1 MTTTD
6 WTLLSLHLA
15 AMLGTA
21 LVLGQAARRIG
32 IPAVVGEIAGGLLLG
47 PTLLGR
53 LAPDAHAWLFPPT
66 GPITSART
74 AIARVGML
82 FFIVTIGLDISVAEF
97 RRIGR
102 KAVSVGTIGT
112 FVPLIL
118 GFVMCYVFPDVIGVT
133 RKDLFATALFM
144 GSILSL
150 SANPVIARILMDMGL
165 FKSEIGR
172 TIMSATLVDD
182 LVGWGL
188 FAVILAEFAP
198 QATGQGQGM
207 AIFGLV
213 FLFVGGILVAG
224 RFLLPPLL
232 DRVNRTMPQPASL
245 ISCIVLLALL
255 GAAGSEQL
263 GLHSFLGAFVVG
275 IALADV
281 SRKYPRPFAAIGEFS
296 YAVFTPIFFVSMAI
310 GADFVAGFDLW
321 LVALVTI
328 VAFVGK
334 ICGVFLGGRL
344 AGMDGRQALAVGCGL
359 NARGILG
366 IVMAAA
372 AYDAQLIDLRLFV
385 ACVLMCVATTMAAG
399 PALSLILGRRPLSA
413 ARAGSL
419 GEVPATA
426 LSSAHRPAD
435 FLEATPR

>member
-1 MTTTD
+1 MTTHD
-6 WTLLSLHLA
+6 WTLLALHLA
-15 AMLGTA
+15 ALLGTA
-21 LVLGQAARRIG
+21 LVLGQGARRIG

-47 PTLLGR
+47 PTVLGR
-53 LAPDAHAWLFPPT
+53 LAPDVHQYLFPAT

-82 FFIVTIGLDISVAEF
+82 FFIVTIGLDISLGEF
-97 RRIGR
+97 RRVGR
-102 KAVSVGTIGT
+102 KALSVGTIGT
-112 FVPLIL
+112 LVPLLL
-118 GFVMCYVFPDVIGVT
+118 GFVMCYVFPDVVGVT

-165 FKSEIGR
+165 FKSDIGR

-198 QATGQGQGM
+198 QATGQGQAA
-207 AIFGLV
+207 AILGLV
-213 FLFVGGILVAG
+213 CLFVGGILLAG

-232 DRVNRTMPQPASL
+232 DRMHRIMPQPAGL

-255 GAAGSEQL
+255 GAAGSEHL

-281 SRKYPRPFAAIGEFS
+281 SRKYPQPFAVIGDFS
-296 YAVFTPIFFVSMAI
+296 YAVFTPVFFVSMAI
-310 GADFVAGFDLW
+310 GADFVAGFDFW
-321 LVALVTI
+321 LVALVTA
-328 VAFVGK
+328 VAFAGK

-344 AGMDGRQALAVGCGL
+344 AGMDPRQALAVGCGL

-372 AYDAQLIDLRLFV
+372 AYEAQLIDLRLFV
-385 ACVLMCVATTMAAG
+385 ACVLMCVLTTMAAG
-399 PALSLILGRRPLSA
+399 PALELILGRKFERA
-413 ARAGSL
+413 AA
-419 GEVPATA
+419 
-426 LSSAHRPAD
+426 
-435 FLEATPR
+435 

>member
-1 MTTTD
+1 MSPLD

-15 AMLGTA
+15 AMLFVA
-21 LVLGQAARRIG
+21 LVLGHAARRLG

-47 PTLLGR
+47 PTILGR
-53 LAPDAHAWLFPPT
+53 LTPETFAWLFPPT
-66 GPITSART
+66 GPITGGRA

-82 FFIVTIGLDISVAEF
+82 FFIVTIGLDISLGEF

-102 KAVSVGTIGT
+102 KALSVGIIGT
-112 FVPLIL
+112 LVPLVL
-118 GFVMCYVFPDVIGVT
+118 GFVMCYVFPTVIGVT
-133 RKDLFATALFM
+133 AKDQFSTALFM

-188 FAVILAEFAP
+188 FAVILAEFGP
-198 QATGQGQGM
+198 HATGQGQGA
-207 AIFGLV
+207 AIFGMV
-213 FLFVGGILVAG
+213 FVFIGGIL
-224 RFLLPPLL
+224 LLGHFVLPRLMEWVHRNL
-232 DRVNRTMPQPASL
+232 PQPAGS
-245 ISCIVLLALL
+245 ISCIALLALL
-255 GAAGSEQL
+255 GAAGSEYL

-281 SRKYPRPFAAIGEFS
+281 YRQHPKPFEIIGDFS

-310 GADFVAGFDLW
+310 AADFVKGFDLW
-321 LVALVTI
+321 LVALITV

-334 ICGVFLGGRL
+334 ICGVFIGGKL
-344 AGMDGRQALAVGCGL
+344 AGMDNRQALAVGCGL

-372 AYDAQLIDLRLFV
+372 AYDAELIDLRLFV
-385 ACVLMCVATTMAAG
+385 ACVLMCVITTMAAG
-399 PALSLILGRRPLSA
+399 PALHLILGRRHSPS
-413 ARAGSL
+413 
-419 GEVPATA
+419 
-426 LSSAHRPAD
+426 H
-435 FLEATPR
+435 

>member
-1 MTTTD
+1 MTPVD

-15 AMLGTA
+15 AMLAVAIG
-21 LVLGQAARRIG
+21 LGQAARKFG
-32 IPAVVGEIAGGLLLG
+32 IPAVVGEIAGGLVLG
-47 PTLLGR
+47 PTILGR
-53 LAPDAHAWLFPPT
+53 FLPDVHAWLFPPA
-66 GPITSART
+66 GPVTSARA

-102 KAVSVGTIGT
+102 KALAVGTVGT
-112 FVPLIL
+112 LVPLVL
-118 GFVMCYVFPDVIGVT
+118 GFVMCYAFPDVIGVT

-150 SANPVIARILMDMGL
+150 SANPVIARILLDLGL

-172 TIMSATLVDD
+172 TIMAATLVDD

-198 QATGQGQGM
+198 QATARGQGA
-207 AIFGLV
+207 AILGLV
-213 FLFVGGILVAG
+213 FLFVAGILLAG
-224 RFLLPPLL
+224 RYLLPPLL
-232 DRVNRTMPQPASL
+232 DRVHRTMPQPAGL
-245 ISCIVLLALL
+245 ISCIAVVALVA
-255 GAAGSEQL
+255 AAGSEHL
-263 GLHSFLGAFVVG
+263 GLHSFLGAFVAG

-281 SRKYPRPFAAIGEFS
+281 YGKHPRPFTVIAEFS
-296 YAVFTPIFFVSMAI
+296 YAVFTPVFFVSMAI
-310 GADFVAGFDLW
+310 GADFVAGFDLG
-321 LVALVTI
+321 LVALVTA
-328 VAFVGK
+328 VAFAGK

-372 AYDAQLIDLRLFV
+372 AHEAGLIDLRLFV
-385 ACVLMCVATTMAAG
+385 ACVLMCVVTTMAAG
-399 PALSLILGRRPLSA
+399 PALQLILGRRLPPPA
-413 ARAGSL
+413 AA
-419 GEVPATA
+419 
-426 LSSAHRPAD
+426 
-435 FLEATPR
+435 

>member
-1 MTTTD
+1 
-6 WTLLSLHLA
+6 
-15 AMLGTA
+15 
-21 LVLGQAARRIG
+21 
-32 IPAVVGEIAGGLLLG
+32 VVGEIAGGLLLG
-47 PTLLGR
+47 PTVLGR
-53 LAPDAHAWLFPPT
+53 LAPDVHQYLFPAT

-82 FFIVTIGLDISVAEF
+82 FFIVTIGLDISLGEF
-97 RRIGR
+97 RRVGR
-102 KAVSVGTIGT
+102 KALSVGTIGT
-112 FVPLIL
+112 LVPLLL
-118 GFVMCYVFPDVIGVT
+118 GFVMCYVFPDVVGVT

-165 FKSEIGR
+165 FKSDIGR

-198 QATGQGQGM
+198 QATGQGQAA
-207 AIFGLV
+207 AILGLV
-213 FLFVGGILVAG
+213 CLFVGGILLAG

-232 DRVNRTMPQPASL
+232 DRMHRIMPQPAGL

-255 GAAGSEQL
+255 GAAGSEHL

-281 SRKYPRPFAAIGEFS
+281 SRKYPQPFAVIGDFS
-296 YAVFTPIFFVSMAI
+296 YAVFTPVFFVSMAI
-310 GADFVAGFDLW
+310 GADFVAGFDFW
-321 LVALVTI
+321 LVALVTA
-328 VAFVGK
+328 VAFAGK

-344 AGMDGRQALAVGCGL
+344 AGMDPRQALAVGCGL

-372 AYDAQLIDLRLFV
+372 AYEAQLIDLRLFV
-385 ACVLMCVATTMAAG
+385 ACVLMCVLTTMAAG
-399 PALSLILGRRPLSA
+399 PALELILGRKFERA
-413 ARAGSL
+413 AA
-419 GEVPATA
+419 
-426 LSSAHRPAD
+426 
-435 FLEATPR
+435 

>member
-1 MTTTD
+1 MSPLD

-15 AMLGTA
+15 AMLFVA
-21 LVLGQAARRIG
+21 LVLGHAARRLG

-47 PTLLGR
+47 PTILGR
-53 LAPDAHAWLFPPT
+53 LSPETFTSLFPPT
-66 GPITSART
+66 GPVTSGRA
-74 AIARVGML
+74 AIARVGMV
-82 FFIVTIGLDISVAEF
+82 FFIVTIGLDISVGEF

-102 KAVSVGTIGT
+102 KALSVGIIGT
-112 FVPLIL
+112 LVPLVL
-118 GFVMCYVFPDVIGVT
+118 GFLMCYVFPTVIGVT
-133 RKDLFATALFM
+133 QNDQFTTALFM

-188 FAVILAEFAP
+188 FAVILAEFGP
-198 QATGQGQGM
+198 HATGQGQGM
-207 AIFGLV
+207 AIFGMV
-213 FLFVGGILVAG
+213 FVFIGGIL
-224 RFLLPPLL
+224 LLGHFVLPRLMHWVHRNL
-232 DRVNRTMPQPASL
+232 PQPAGS
-245 ISCIVLLALL
+245 ISCIALLALL
-255 GAAGSEQL
+255 GAAGSEYL

-281 SRKYPRPFAAIGEFS
+281 YQEHPKPFEIIGDFS

-310 GADFVAGFDLW
+310 AADFVKGFDLW
-321 LVALVTI
+321 LVVLITA

-334 ICGVFLGGRL
+334 ICGVFIGGKL
-344 AGMDGRQALAVGCGL
+344 AGMDNRQSLAVGCGL

-372 AYDAQLIDLRLFV
+372 AYDAELIDLRLFV
-385 ACVLMCVATTMAAG
+385 ACVLMCVITTMAAG
-399 PALSLILGRRPLSA
+399 PALHLILGRHDT
-413 ARAGSL
+413 ARA
-419 GEVPATA
+419 
-426 LSSAHRPAD
+426 
-435 FLEATPR
+435 

>member
-1 MTTTD
+1 MSPLD

-15 AMLGTA
+15 AMLFVA
-21 LVLGQAARRIG
+21 LVLGHAARRLG

-47 PTLLGR
+47 PTILGR
-53 LAPDAHAWLFPPT
+53 YAPETFAWLFPPT
-66 GPITSART
+66 GPITSGRA

-82 FFIVTIGLDISVAEF
+82 FFIVTIGLDISLGEF

-102 KAVSVGTIGT
+102 KALSVGIIGT
-112 FVPLIL
+112 LVPLVL
-118 GFVMCYVFPDVIGVT
+118 GFVMCYVFPTVIGVT
-133 RKDLFATALFM
+133 AKDQFSTALFM

-188 FAVILAEFAP
+188 FAVILAEFGP
-198 QATGQGQGM
+198 HATGQGQGL
-207 AIFGLV
+207 AIFGMV
-213 FLFVGGILVAG
+213 FVFIGGILLLG
-224 RFLLPPLL
+224 RFVLPRLMEWVHRNL
-232 DRVNRTMPQPASL
+232 PQPAGS
-245 ISCIVLLALL
+245 ISCIALLALL
-255 GAAGSEQL
+255 GAAGSEYL

-281 SRKYPRPFAAIGEFS
+281 YRQHPKPFEIIGDFS

-310 GADFVAGFDLW
+310 AADFVKGFDLW
-321 LVALVTI
+321 LVILITV

-334 ICGVFLGGRL
+334 ICGVFIGGKM
-344 AGMDGRQALAVGCGL
+344 AGMDNRQALAVGCGL

-372 AYDAQLIDLRLFV
+372 AYDAELIDLRLFV
-385 ACVLMCVATTMAAG
+385 ACVLMCVITTMAAG
-399 PALSLILGRRPLSA
+399 PALHVILGRRDA
-413 ARAGSL
+413 ARA
-419 GEVPATA
+419 
-426 LSSAHRPAD
+426 
-435 FLEATPR
+435 

>member
-15 AMLGTA
+15 TMLFVA

-47 PTLLGR
+47 PTVLGR
-53 LAPDAHAWLFPPT
+53 LAPDIHAWLFPPS
-66 GPITSART
+66 GPVTSART
-74 AIARVGML
+74 AFARVGML
-82 FFIVTIGLDISVAEF
+82 FFIVTIGLNISISEL
-97 RRIGR
+97 RRIGC
-102 KAVSVGTIGT
+102 KALFVGTIGT
-112 FVPLIL
+112 LVPLAL

-198 QATGQGQGM
+198 QATGQGQGA
-207 AIFGLV
+207 AILGLV
-213 FLFVGGILVAG
+213 FLFVTGILLVG
-224 RFLLPPLL
+224 RFVLPPLL
-232 DRVNRTMPQPASL
+232 GWVHRSLPTPASL
-245 ISCIVLLALL
+245 ISCIAVLALL
-255 GAAGSEQL
+255 GAAGSEHL
-263 GLHSFLGAFVVG
+263 GLHSFLGAFLVG
-275 IALADV
+275 IALSDV
-281 SRKYPRPFAAIGEFS
+281 YRRTPLPFDVIGEFS
-296 YAVFTPIFFVSMAI
+296 YAIFTPVFFVSMAI
-310 GADFVAGFDLW
+310 GADFIAGFDIW
-321 LVALVTI
+321 LVALVTA

-334 ICGVFLGGRL
+334 ICGVFIGGRL
-344 AGMDGRQALAVGCGL
+344 AGMDSRQSLAVGCGL

-372 AYDAQLIDLRLFV
+372 AHEAQLIDLRLFV
-385 ACVLMCVATTMAAG
+385 ACVLMCILTTMAAG
-399 PALSLILGRRPLSA
+399 PALSLILGRR
-413 ARAGSL
+413 
-419 GEVPATA
+419 
-426 LSSAHRPAD
+426 
-435 FLEATPR
+435 ATPAAGG

>member
-1 MTTTD
+1 MSPLD

-15 AMLGTA
+15 AMLLVA
-21 LVLGQAARRIG
+21 LVLGQTARRLG

-47 PTLLGR
+47 PTVLGR
-53 LAPDAHAWLFPPT
+53 LAPDSFAWLFPPS
-66 GPITSART
+66 GPITGGRA

-82 FFIVTIGLDISVAEF
+82 FFIVTIGLDISVGEF

-102 KAVSVGTIGT
+102 KALSVGVIGT
-112 FVPLIL
+112 LVPLVL
-118 GFVMCYVFPDVIGVT
+118 GFIMCYVFPDVIGVT
-133 RKDLFATALFM
+133 PKDQFSTALFM

-188 FAVILAEFAP
+188 FAVILAEFGP
-198 QATGQGQGM
+198 HATGQGQGA
-207 AIFGLV
+207 AIFAMV
-213 FLFVGGILVAG
+213 FVFIGGILLLG
-224 RFLLPPLL
+224 RFVLP
-232 DRVNRTMPQPASL
+232 RVMEWVHRNVPQPAGS

-255 GAAGSEQL
+255 GAAGSEYL

-275 IALADV
+275 IALAEVYQKDP
-281 SRKYPRPFAAIGEFS
+281 KPFEIIGDFS

-310 GADFVAGFDLW
+310 AADFVKGFDLW
-321 LVALVTI
+321 LVVLITV
-328 VAFVGK
+328 VAFIGK
-334 ICGVFLGGRL
+334 ICGVFIGGRL
-344 AGMDGRQALAVGCGL
+344 AGMDNRQSLAVGCGL

-372 AYDAQLIDLRLFV
+372 AYEAELIDLRLFV
-385 ACVLMCVATTMAAG
+385 ACVLMCVITTMAAG
-399 PALSLILGRRPLSA
+399 PALHLILGRRDS
-413 ARAGSL
+413 
-419 GEVPATA
+419 VPT
-426 LSSAHRPAD
+426 S
-435 FLEATPR
+435 TT

>member
-1 MTTTD
+1 MTTND

-15 AMLGTA
+15 TMLFVA
-21 LVLGQAARRIG
+21 LLLGHAARRIG

-47 PTLLGR
+47 PTVLGR
-53 LAPDAHAWLFPPT
+53 VLPDVHAWLFPAA
-66 GPITSART
+66 GPVTAART

-82 FFIVTIGLDISVAEF
+82 FFIVTIGLDISLGEF

-102 KAVSVGTIGT
+102 RALAVGTIGT
-112 FVPLIL
+112 LVPLAL

-133 RKDLFATALFM
+133 GRDLFATALFM

-165 FKSEIGR
+165 FRSDIGK

-198 QATGQGQGM
+198 HATGQGQGA

-213 FLFVGGILVAG
+213 FLFVGGILLAG
-224 RFLLPPLL
+224 RFLLPPILGWVH
-232 DRVNRTMPQPASL
+232 RAMPQPSAL

-255 GAAGSEQL
+255 GAAGSEHL

-275 IALADV
+275 IALSDIYRA
-281 SRKYPRPFAAIGEFS
+281 YPRPFEAIGEFS
-296 YAVFTPIFFVSMAI
+296 YAVFTPVFFVSMAI
-310 GADFVAGFDLW
+310 GADFIEGFDPW

-334 ICGVFLGGRL
+334 ICGVFIGGRL
-344 AGMDGRQALAVGCGL
+344 AGMDNREAIAVGCGL

-372 AYDAQLIDLRLFV
+372 AYEAQLIDLRLFV
-385 ACVLMCVATTMAAG
+385 ACVLMCVVTTMAAG
-399 PALSLILGRRPLSA
+399 PALGLIVGRR
-413 ARAGSL
+413 
-419 GEVPATA
+419 ETPATA
-426 LSSAHRPAD
+426 
-435 FLEATPR
+435 T

>member
-1 MTTTD
+1 MTATD

-15 AMLGTA
+15 AMLAVAIA
-21 LVLGQAARRIG
+21 LGHMARRIG
-32 IPAVVGEIAGGLLLG
+32 IPSVVGEIAGGLLLG
-47 PTLLGR
+47 PTVFGR
-53 LAPDAHAWLFPPT
+53 LAPDVHEWLFPPS
-66 GPITSART
+66 GPIPSART

-102 KAVSVGTIGT
+102 RALSVGTIGT
-112 FVPLIL
+112 LVPLLL

-133 RKDLFATALFM
+133 RVDLFATALFM

-165 FKSEIGR
+165 FKSDIGR

-188 FAVILAEFAP
+188 FAVILAEFGP
-198 QATGQGQGM
+198 RSEGQGQGM
-207 AIFGLV
+207 AILAIAV
-213 FLFVGGILVAG
+213 LFIGGILVAG
-224 RFLLPPLL
+224 RILLPPLL
-232 DRVNRTMPQPASL
+232 GRVHRTMPQPSSL

-281 SRKYPRPFAAIGEFS
+281 YRKYPQPFEVIGEFS
-296 YAVFTPIFFVSMAI
+296 HAVFTPIFFVSMAL
-310 GADFVAGFDLW
+310 GEDFLAGFDVW
-321 LVALVTI
+321 LVALVTV

-344 AGMDGRQALAVGCGL
+344 AGMNTRQSLAVGCGM

-385 ACVLMCVATTMAAG
+385 ACVLMCVLTTMAAG
-399 PALSLILGRRPLSA
+399 PALSLVLGRETRHLTK
-413 ARAGSL
+413 R
-419 GEVPATA
+419 
-426 LSSAHRPAD
+426 
-435 FLEATPR
+435 

>member
-1 MTTTD
+1 MTTHD
-6 WTLLSLHLA
+6 WTLLALHLA
-15 AMLGTA
+15 ALLGTA
-21 LVLGQAARRIG
+21 LVLGQGARRIG

-47 PTLLGR
+47 PTVLGR
-53 LAPDAHAWLFPPT
+53 LAPDVHQCLFPAT

-82 FFIVTIGLDISVAEF
+82 FFIVTIGLDISIGEF
-97 RRIGR
+97 RRVGR
-102 KAVSVGTIGT
+102 KALSVGTIGT
-112 FVPLIL
+112 LVPLLL
-118 GFVMCYVFPDVIGVT
+118 GFAMCYVFPDVFGVT

-165 FKSEIGR
+165 FKSDIGR

-198 QATGQGQGM
+198 QATGRGQAA
-207 AIFGLV
+207 AILGLV
-213 FLFVGGILVAG
+213 CLFVGGILLAG
-224 RFLLPPLL
+224 RWLLPPLL
-232 DRVNRTMPQPASL
+232 DRMHRIMPQPAGL

-255 GAAGSEQL
+255 GAAGSEHL

-281 SRKYPRPFAAIGEFS
+281 SRKYPQPFAVIGDFS
-296 YAVFTPIFFVSMAI
+296 YAVFTPVFFVSMAI
-310 GADFVAGFDLW
+310 GADFVAGFDFW
-321 LVALVTI
+321 LVALVTT
-328 VAFVGK
+328 VAFAGK

-344 AGMDGRQALAVGCGL
+344 AGMDARQALAVGCGL

-372 AYDAQLIDLRLFV
+372 AYEAQLIDLRLFV
-385 ACVLMCVATTMAAG
+385 ACVLMCVLTTMAAG
-399 PALSLILGRRPLSA
+399 PALELILGRTFKRA
-413 ARAGSL
+413 AA
-419 GEVPATA
+419 
-426 LSSAHRPAD
+426 
-435 FLEATPR
+435 

>member
-1 MTTTD
+1 MTPTD

-15 AMLGTA
+15 AMLLVA
-21 LVLGQAARRIG
+21 VVLGQAARRVG

-47 PTLLGR
+47 PTVLGR
-53 LAPDAHAWLFPPT
+53 LAPEFHTWLFPTT
-66 GPITSART
+66 GAVPAGRA

-82 FFIVTIGLDISVAEF
+82 FFIVTIGLDISLGEF

-102 KAVSVGTIGT
+102 KALSVGTVGT
-112 FVPLIL
+112 LVPLVL
-118 GFVMCYVFPDVIGVT
+118 GFLMCYVFPDVIGVT

-165 FKSEIGR
+165 FKTEIGR

-198 QATGQGQGM
+198 QATGQGQGA
-207 AIFGLV
+207 AILGLV
-213 FLFVGGILVAG
+213 ALFVGGILLAG
-224 RFLLPPLL
+224 RYLLPPLL
-232 DRVNRTMPQPASL
+232 ERVHRTMPQPTAM
-245 ISCIVLLALL
+245 ISCIVLLTLL
-255 GAAGSEQL
+255 GAAGSEHL

-281 SRKYPRPFAAIGEFS
+281 SRRHPRPFEIIGEFS
-296 YAVFTPIFFVSMAI
+296 YAVFTPVFFVSMAI
-310 GADFVAGFDLW
+310 GEDFVAGFDPW
-321 LVALVTI
+321 LVALVTA
-328 VAFVGK
+328 VAFLGK

-344 AGMDGRQALAVGCGL
+344 AGMNARQALAVGCGL

-372 AYDAQLIDLRLFV
+372 AHEAELIDLRLFV
-385 ACVLMCVATTMAAG
+385 ACVLMCVLTTMAAG
-399 PALSLILGRRPLSA
+399 PALSLILGGRDREPL
-413 ARAGSL
+413 
-419 GEVPATA
+419 PA
-426 LSSAHRPAD
+426 
-435 FLEATPR
+435 

>member
-1 MTTTD
+1 MTTAD

-15 AMLGTA
+15 AMLFTA

-47 PTLLGR
+47 PTILGR
-53 LAPDAHAWLFPPT
+53 LAPEVHAWLFPAA
-66 GPITSART
+66 GPVASART

-82 FFIVTIGLDISVAEF
+82 FFIVTIGLDISLAEF

-102 KAVSVGTIGT
+102 RALSVGTIGT
-112 FVPLIL
+112 LVPLVL

-198 QATGQGQGM
+198 HATAPGQGV
-207 AIFGLV
+207 AILAAV
-213 FLFVGGILVAG
+213 FLFVGGILLAG
-224 RFLLPPLL
+224 RFLLPPVM
-232 DRVNRTMPQPASL
+232 DWVHRTMPQPSSL

-255 GAAGSEQL
+255 GAAGSEHL

-281 SRKYPRPFAAIGEFS
+281 HRTYPRPFEAIGEFS
-296 YAVFTPIFFVSMAI
+296 YAVFTPVFFVSMAI
-310 GADFVAGFDLW
+310 GADFIAGFEPW
-321 LVALVTI
+321 LVALVTA
-328 VAFVGK
+328 VAFLGK

-344 AGMDGRQALAVGCGL
+344 AGMDSRQSLAVGCGL

-372 AYDAQLIDLRLFV
+372 AYDAALIDLRLFV
-385 ACVLMCVATTMAAG
+385 ACVLMCVVTTMAAG
-399 PALSLILGRRPLSA
+399 PALSLILGRHALPPEA
-413 ARAGSL
+413 A
-419 GEVPATA
+419 
-426 LSSAHRPAD
+426 
-435 FLEATPR
+435 

>member
-1 MTTTD
+1 MSPLD

-15 AMLGTA
+15 AMLFVA
-21 LVLGQAARRIG
+21 LALGHAARRLG

-47 PTLLGR
+47 PTILGR
-53 LAPDAHAWLFPPT
+53 LSPETFPWLFPPT
-66 GPITSART
+66 GPITSGRA

-82 FFIVTIGLDISVAEF
+82 FFIVTIGLEISVSEF
-97 RRIGR
+97 SRIGR
-102 KAVSVGTIGT
+102 KALSVGVIGT
-112 FVPLIL
+112 LVPLVL
-118 GFVMCYVFPDVIGVT
+118 GFLMCYVFPTVIGVT
-133 RKDLFATALFM
+133 QKDQFATALFM

-188 FAVILAEFAP
+188 FAVILAEFGP
-198 QATGQGQGM
+198 HATGQGQGM
-207 AIFGLV
+207 AIFGMV
-213 FLFVGGILVAG
+213 FVFIGGIL
-224 RFLLPPLL
+224 LLGHFVLPRLMDWVHRNL
-232 DRVNRTMPQPASL
+232 PQPAGS
-245 ISCIVLLALL
+245 ISCIALLALL
-255 GAAGSEQL
+255 GAAGSESL

-281 SRKYPRPFAAIGEFS
+281 YPQHPKPFEIIGDFS

-310 GADFVAGFDLW
+310 AADFVKGFDLW
-321 LVALVTI
+321 LVILITA

-334 ICGVFLGGRL
+334 VCGVFLGGKL
-344 AGMDGRQALAVGCGL
+344 AGMDNRQALAVGCGL

-372 AYDAQLIDLRLFV
+372 AYDAELIDLRLFV
-385 ACVLMCVATTMAAG
+385 ACVLMCVITTMAVG
-399 PALSLILGRRPLSA
+399 PALHLILVRRDA
-413 ARAGSL
+413 ARA
-419 GEVPATA
+419 
-426 LSSAHRPAD
+426 
-435 FLEATPR
+435 

>member
-1 MTTTD
+1 VTTTD

-47 PTLLGR
+47 PTVLGR
-53 LAPDAHAWLFPPT
+53 LAPDFHHWLFPAT

-82 FFIVTIGLDISVAEF
+82 FFIVTIGLDISVGEF

-102 KAVSVGTIGT
+102 KALSVGTIGT
-112 FVPLIL
+112 LVPLVL

-165 FKSEIGR
+165 FKSDIGR

-198 QATGQGQGM
+198 QTTAQGQGA
-207 AIFGLV
+207 AILGLV

-224 RFLLPPLL
+224 RFILPPLL
-232 DRVNRTMPQPASL
+232 DRVHRTMPQPTSL

-255 GAAGSEQL
+255 GAAGSEYL

-281 SRKYPRPFAAIGEFS
+281 YQKRPQPFTAIGEFS
-296 YAVFTPIFFVSMAI
+296 YAVFTPVFFVSMAI
-310 GADFVAGFDLW
+310 KEDFLEGFDFW
-321 LVALVTI
+321 LVALVTL

-334 ICGVFLGGRL
+334 ICGVFIGGRL
-344 AGMDGRQALAVGCGL
+344 AGMNARQALAVGCGL

-372 AYDAQLIDLRLFV
+372 AHEAQLIDLRLFV

-399 PALSLILGRRPLSA
+399 PALSLILGGRDA
-413 ARAGSL
+413 IQ
-419 GEVPATA
+419 E
-426 LSSAHRPAD
+426 
-435 FLEATPR
+435 